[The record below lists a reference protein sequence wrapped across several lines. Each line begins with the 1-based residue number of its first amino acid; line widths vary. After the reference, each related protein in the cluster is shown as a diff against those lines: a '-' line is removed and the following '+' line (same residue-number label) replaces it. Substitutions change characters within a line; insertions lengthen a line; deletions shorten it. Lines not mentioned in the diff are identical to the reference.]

1 MGRETHRMGRDHP
14 RRPWRTCQGAVQTS
28 PQGYRLVAEV
38 SFQEDLSAVVRG
50 SQGRHWQRQIW
61 VRFGGQMQ
69 EGREW
74 PPSFSHSLAPSWYL
88 TYLGTTPTI
97 INAMFPIVLVQ
108 FYVTSVIPLYYC
120 LKCNMSTCHWKQSL
134 PSRAPAL
141 RTMNPAAAQL
151 QKGKGIFSVHGVSR
165 ASGDWSQTRFKPS
178 SRYDFT

>member
-1 MGRETHRMGRDHP
+1 
-14 RRPWRTCQGAVQTS
+14 
-28 PQGYRLVAEV
+28 
-38 SFQEDLSAVVRG
+38 
-50 SQGRHWQRQIW
+50 
-61 VRFGGQMQ
+61 MQ

-97 INAMFPIVLVQ
+97 INAMFPFVLVQ

-178 SRYDFT
+178 SRYDFTWGPEVGLQFWKQRQNRPPQSLVVWTLVLPYQSGL